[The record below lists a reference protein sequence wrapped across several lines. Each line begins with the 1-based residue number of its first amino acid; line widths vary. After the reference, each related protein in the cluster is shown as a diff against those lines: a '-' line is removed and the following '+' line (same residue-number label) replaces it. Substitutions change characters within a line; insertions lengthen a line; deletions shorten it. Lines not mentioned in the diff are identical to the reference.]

1 MGKVAPIII
10 GAKFQNSKEMKTR
23 FKPKFNIRKG
33 DNVVVITGNDK
44 DLSKPR
50 AVKEVLVDE
59 SKVIV
64 EGVNIKTKHSK
75 PSAQN
80 TKGGIV
86 KKEAPIH
93 ISNVML
99 WDAAQKAGARV
110 GRERKDGKTVLVFK
124 TKKVQGGK

>member
-1 MGKVAPIII
+1 
-10 GAKFQNSKEMKTR
+10 MKAR
-23 FKPKFNIRKG
+23 FKLKYNIRKG
-33 DNVVVITGNDK
+33 DNVVVITGDDK

-50 AVKEVLVDE
+50 AVKEVLVE
-59 SKVIV
+59 KGKVIV
-64 EGVNIKTKHSK
+64 EGVNIITKHTK

-99 WDAAQKAGARV
+99 WDAAQKAGARITRV
-110 GRERKDGKTVLVFK
+110 RTEGKTERVFK
-124 TKKVQGGK
+124 TKKTQGGKK